1 VKEVVASCGTALTN
15 AQVRGIHR
23 HADTVVVNFDPD
35 TAGANAAERAIQLFL
50 DEGVRV
56 RVLGLEGGLDPD
68 DYVKQNGAEVY
79 RTKLDSATGYFHWL
93 ADRARV
99 KFDMKTPEGR
109 VDAFKFLLPAVQK
122 LPDKLERAA
131 VANDLASYLGVDASL
146 VLDQFKRAGPDRK
159 AGSAPVP
166 RTVSIPALEKILL
179 CALVSSEQVRERF
192 LDRLTIELTAGF
204 IMREIFEALR
214 QMAADN
220 GSVAFGS
227 LEGRLSPQG
236 QTLLHEAFVADETV
250 EESVFL
256 EQAEACL
263 RRLESDAKRRVVD
276 ELRAAVK
283 LAEREGRLED
293 AIRLMAELLKRE
305 KE

>member
-1 VKEVVASCGTALTN
+1 
-15 AQVRGIHR
+15 
-23 HADTVVVNFDPD
+23 
-35 TAGANAAERAIQLFL
+35 
-50 DEGVRV
+50 
-56 RVLGLEGGLDPD
+56 
-68 DYVKQNGAEVY
+68 
-79 RTKLDSATGYFHWL
+79 
-93 ADRARV
+93 
-99 KFDMKTPEGR
+99 
-109 VDAFKFLLPAVQK
+109 
-122 LPDKLERAA
+122 
-131 VANDLASYLGVDASL
+131 VDASL

-159 AGSAPVP
+159 AGATPAPRP
-166 RTVSIPALEKILL
+166 VSIPALEKILL

-192 LDRLTIELTAGF
+192 LDRLTTELTAAF

-214 QMAADN
+214 QMAVDN

-227 LEGRLSPQG
+227 LEGRLTPQG
-236 QTLLHEAFVADETV
+236 QGLLHEAFVADETV

-263 RRLESDAKRRVVD
+263 RRLELDAKRRIVD
-276 ELRAAVK
+276 ELRAGVK